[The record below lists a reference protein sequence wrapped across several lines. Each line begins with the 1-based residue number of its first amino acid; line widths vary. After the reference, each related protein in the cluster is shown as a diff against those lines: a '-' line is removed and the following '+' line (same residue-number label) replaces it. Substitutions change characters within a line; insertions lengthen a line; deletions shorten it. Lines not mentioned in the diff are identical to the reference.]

1 GNDPSFSAYTE
12 NSAIECIALKA
23 AFLLPL
29 LLLQKPYRRS
39 KAKDHLPALEH
50 RFALWNDGEFMDLLS
65 EGEEIQRK
73 LSGGARRIS
82 GPYLCSSFSKLMLEG
97 KVRGALKLLN
107 NAGSSAGLPL
117 LPSARVS
124 GSDPP
129 VLVKDMLINTPASD
143 HEPLCFEFSQI
154 DGGLIRNCFLKM
166 NMGAAG
172 PSGRVLINTYRDD
185 FSLFLGDESIPSREG
200 TTQGDPLAMAM
211 FALATVHAQELEHGP
226 VLIQA

>member
-1 GNDPSFSAYTE
+1 
-12 NSAIECIALKA
+12 
-23 AFLLPL
+23 
-29 LLLQKPYRRS
+29 
-39 KAKDHLPALEH
+39 
-50 RFALWNDGEFMDLLS
+50 
-65 EGEEIQRK
+65 
-73 LSGGARRIS
+73 
-82 GPYLCSSFSKLMLEG
+82 MLEG

-129 VLVKDMLINTPASD
+129 VLVKDMLISKHPAPSPFSPSHCLLTDTPASD

-172 PSGRVLINTYRDD
+172 PSGMDYGCCSLKEDL
-185 FSLFLGDESIPSREG
+185 LFLCK
-200 TTQGDPLAMAM
+200 
-211 FALATVHAQELEHGP
+211 
-226 VLIQA
+226 